1 VSNVRQ
7 QAQATLDAMLSK
19 GLVGAG
25 LIGRDGLPL
34 LLRFTRPVQEETFS
48 AMAAALLGA
57 SEAAMQE
64 LAPAAAVTTTIETA
78 ALRLAATGVDDTHI
92 LVLAAPTAV
101 PADSLSVALA
111 TGRKNLQAL
120 LRG

>member
-1 VSNVRQ
+1 MSNVRQ
-7 QAQATLDAMLSK
+7 LAEGALDALVSK
-19 GLVGAG
+19 GLLGAG

-57 SEAAMQE
+57 AEAAVQE
-64 LAPAAAVTTTIETA
+64 IAPTSGVTTFVETA
-78 ALRLAATGVDDTHI
+78 NLRLAATGLDDTHI
-92 LVLAAPTAV
+92 LVLAAPAA
-101 PADSLSVALA
+101 PADTLSVTLA
-111 TGRKNLQAL
+111 TGRKNLQAV